1 MGVKLE
7 NKYIKNK
14 LKDKFGEIE
23 IYNPQFDNN
32 ILTELT
38 KLIANNSQTIQLEN
52 GTGDIQVDTIEI
64 MRFMLINLSNIE
76 NADYW
81 NSIDNIELEKMLD
94 LVDGDFKKA
103 VNSLIDIMIEIGND
117 IALQGVIQLDLL
129 QNKLNELIEAT
140 KANVKI
146 DKTLSKLGLDKDKL
160 IKLQSGDKEVVKEFQ
175 DNIIKSIETQVKQK
189 RQYNKKKK

>member
-38 KLIANNSQTIQLEN
+38 KLIASNSQTVQLEN
-52 GTGDIQVDTIEI
+52 GKSDIQVDTIEI

-117 IALQGVIQLDLL
+117 ITLQSIRQLDLL
-129 QNKLNELIEAT
+129 QNKLNELVEST
-140 KANVKI
+140 KANIKI

-160 IKLQSGDKEVVKEFQ
+160 IKLQNGDEQVTKEFQ
-175 DNIIKSIETQVKQK
+175 ENIIKSIETQVKPK

>member
-1 MGVKLE
+1 MGIKLE

-32 ILTELT
+32 ILAELT
-38 KLIANNSQTIQLEN
+38 KLIASNSQTVQLEN
-52 GTGDIQVDTIEI
+52 GKSDIQVDTIEI

-76 NADYW
+76 NAEYW

-117 IALQGVIQLDLL
+117 VALQGIRQLDLL
-129 QNKLNELIEAT
+129 QNKLNELVEAT

-160 IKLQSGDKEVVKEFQ
+160 IKLQSGDEEVMKEFQ
-175 DNIIKSIETQVKQK
+175 NNIIKSIETQVKPK

>member
-94 LVDGDFKKA
+94 LVNGDFKKA

-160 IKLQSGDKEVVKEFQ
+160 I
-175 DNIIKSIETQVKQK
+175 
-189 RQYNKKKK
+189 

>member
-32 ILTELT
+32 VLTELT
-38 KLIANNSQTIQLEN
+38 KLIASNSQTVQLEN
-52 GTGDIQVDTIEI
+52 GKSDIQVDTIEI

-103 VNSLIDIMIEIGND
+103 INSLIDIMIEIGND
-117 IALQGVIQLDLL
+117 ITLQGIRQLDLL
-129 QNKLNELIEAT
+129 QNKLNELVEST
-140 KANVKI
+140 KANIKI

-160 IKLQSGDKEVVKEFQ
+160 IKLQNGDEQVTKEFQ
-175 DNIIKSIETQVKQK
+175 ENIIKSIETQVKPK

>member
-38 KLIANNSQTIQLEN
+38 KLIANNSQTVQLEN
-52 GTGDIQVDTIEI
+52 GKSDIQVDTIEI

-94 LVDGDFKKA
+94 LVNGDFKKA
-103 VNSLIDIMIEIGND
+103 INSLIDIMMEIGSD
-117 IALQGVIQLDLL
+117 ITLQSIRQLDLL
-129 QNKLNELIEAT
+129 QNKLNELVEST
-140 KANVKI
+140 KANIKI

-160 IKLQSGDKEVVKEFQ
+160 IKLQNGDAEVMKEFQ
-175 DNIIKSIETQVKQK
+175 DNIIKSIETQVKPK

>member
-1 MGVKLE
+1 
-7 NKYIKNK
+7 
-14 LKDKFGEIE
+14 
-23 IYNPQFDNN
+23 
-32 ILTELT
+32 
-38 KLIANNSQTIQLEN
+38 
-52 GTGDIQVDTIEI
+52 

-175 DNIIKSIETQVKQK
+175 DNIIKSIETQVKPK